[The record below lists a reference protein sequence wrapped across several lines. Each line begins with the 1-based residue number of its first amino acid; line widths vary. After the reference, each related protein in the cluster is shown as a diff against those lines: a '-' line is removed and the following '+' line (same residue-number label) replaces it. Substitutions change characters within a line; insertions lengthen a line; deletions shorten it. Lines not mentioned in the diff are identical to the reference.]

1 MPEPNAPLSRN
12 DAISLHAGLA
22 RSIVKDIAHSFA
34 AQDIVLLPIKG
45 VLLQQWVY
53 DSPAKRPTTD
63 IDLLIRRDD
72 QHNAHRLLL
81 DQGYRFVET
90 CRSRVARVYQSP
102 WGLSI
107 DLHHRIFPYGRFAMP
122 TEGIIQR
129 STYDTQLFDAPIRR
143 MHALDLFAHM
153 LGKLT
158 GDHADL
164 NDARRLQDMREI
176 PQALKLDAQET
187 ADHLLQCDLHRAAY
201 YVLAMLSRQQPL
213 EPWLQ
218 QLRQALPRDPLGK
231 ALAWTAVTTVSR
243 LHSSNRLGAI
253 ATHTLGGSLLKS
265 IAGLVYALAYH
276 GTAWFRR

>member
-176 PQALKLDAQET
+176 PQAQVERGRCGGRHDRPRSPTRCRGRRRDRRRSRALGSR
-187 ADHLLQCDLHRAAY
+187 DH
-201 YVLAMLSRQQPL
+201 
-213 EPWLQ
+213 
-218 QLRQALPRDPLGK
+218 G
-231 ALAWTAVTTVSR
+231 
-243 LHSSNRLGAI
+243 
-253 ATHTLGGSLLKS
+253 GGSGRPHFQVVASSVDGRWKARIWASSSDLTPPSARTLS
-265 IAGLVYALAYH
+265 
-276 GTAWFRR
+276 TP